1 MNIERCKIVTCF
13 LAIVGIEIL
22 YGVTG
27 YQSEQQVIRQNQSEM
42 VKARERKQSLELQKE
57 KLTDMEEVLQV
68 VTNKKEAMM
77 NKIPDYKAHSQQM
90 AQWMR
95 YIACYDFSN
104 ISFELIGS
112 EDDEQPIESIISER
126 YELSFIGKYEEI
138 VEFIE
143 NLSASSP
150 MLRICR
156 IDFSNE
162 VQDMER
168 EENKALLERYE
179 EVSEIVQ
186 ATIELCLYIKDG
198 THSGQEIYD
207 SDFTINRHNDSL
219 FKWDATNSKQV
230 MAFMQEEEDT
240 TLEGESE
247 EIESKQAIKE

>member
-22 YGVTG
+22 YGITG
-27 YQSEQQVIRQNQSEM
+27 YRSEQQVIRQNQSEM
-42 VKARERKQSLELQKE
+42 IKARERKQSLELEKE
-57 KLTDMEEVLQV
+57 KRTEMEEALLSA
-68 VTNKKEAMM
+68 TKKKEAIM

-95 YIACYDFSN
+95 YIACYDFTN

-112 EDDEQPIESIISER
+112 EDDEPPIESIINER

-150 MLRICR
+150 MLSICR

-168 EENKALLERYE
+168 EENKAFLKKYE

-198 THSGQEIYD
+198 TYLGQEIYD
-207 SDFTINRHNDSL
+207 SDFTIDRHNDSL
-219 FKWDATNSKQV
+219 FKWEASNSKQV
-230 MAFMQEEEDT
+230 MAFVQEEEDT

-247 EIESKQAIKE
+247 EIESK

>member
-1 MNIERCKIVTCF
+1 MNIESWKMVTCF
-13 LAIVGIEIL
+13 LVIGVLEIL
-22 YGVTG
+22 YGITG
-27 YQSEQQVIRQNQSEM
+27 YQSDQQVIRQSQSEM
-42 VKARERKQSLELQKE
+42 IRAREKKQSLELEKE
-57 KLTDMEEVLQV
+57 KRTDMEEALLS
-68 VTNKKEAMM
+68 VTKKKEAMM
-77 NKIPDYKAHSQQM
+77 NKIPDYKTHSQQM

-162 VQDMER
+162 VQDIER
-168 EENKALLERYE
+168 EENKALLEQYG

-198 THSGQEIYD
+198 THLGQEIYD

-219 FKWDATNSKQV
+219 FKWDASNSKQV
-230 MAFMQEEEDT
+230 MAFVQEEEDT
-240 TLEGESE
+240 ILEGESE
-247 EIESKQAIKE
+247 EIESE